1 MNRPVDRRR
10 CRGGTRTRRALD
22 LVGIPARGP
31 PFTPRQWSTAHNPQ
45 RSAHGLSK
53 TSTNGQS
60 KTSTRR
66 GKGSAGAPRP
76 RGGLREVI
84 QGALP
89 HRARRRGHP
98 CARRLRAPRAH
109 RLPRAARAERGTW
122 CARQADGGAGGGDEL
137 RHLLA
142 EVLVAL
148 HRLLHPHRRQQQ
160 QVLRG
165 QKATSSDACANSKMM
180 AWLRA

>member
-31 PFTPRQWSTAHNPQ
+31 PFTPRQWPAAHNPQ

-66 GKGSAGAPRP
+66 GKGARAHLDPEAALERSSSAPCRTE
-76 RGGLREVI
+76 RGVEVI
-84 QGALP
+84 
-89 HRARRRGHP
+89 RARDVCEPGEPTDCREPREPSEAPGARP
-98 CARRLRAPRAH
+98 TAAPAEVTSCATS
-109 RLPRAARAERGTW
+109 LPRSLLLSIAFCIHTGGSSSRSCEDKRQRA
-122 CARQADGGAGGGDEL
+122 QM
-137 RHLLA
+137 
-142 EVLVAL
+142 LVQTA
-148 HRLLHPHRRQQQ
+148 
-160 QVLRG
+160 
-165 QKATSSDACANSKMM
+165 K
-180 AWLRA
+180 